1 MDIKHMVIDDFG
13 RAAAFIAL
21 YGVVFLLAK
30 LIMDLL
36 TPYKM
41 DEELAKKDNFAIAL
55 SMCGYYLATAIIF
68 MGALVGPSQG
78 FVKDLMLVGG
88 YSMLGLV
95 FLNISRWLNEK
106 IILSKFCDIEQLIKE
121 HNLSVGAVHFSVYV
135 ATGLIAAGA
144 ISGQGGGIISSVVF
158 FVLGQLSLFLFSF
171 VYGFFTPYNIHE
183 ELEKKNI
190 AAGVAFGG
198 TLIALGIVIL
208 NGVSGDFVSWRVDLT
223 LFAIVN
229 VMAFVFLPA
238 IRFVMGKLVIPGHD
252 LSKEI
257 RDDQNL
263 GAGML
268 EATVAISFAAILVQ
282 LI

>member
-1 MDIKHMVIDDFG
+1 MVESLAGDSAQPLKHV
-13 RAAAFIAL
+13 A
-21 YGVVFLLAK
+21 V
-30 LIMDLL
+30 IMDGNNRW
-36 TPYKM
+36 
-41 DEELAKKDNFAIAL
+41 AKAR
-55 SMCGYYLATAIIF
+55 
-68 MGALVGPSQG
+68 
-78 FVKDLMLVGG
+78 
-88 YSMLGLV
+88 GLP
-95 FLNISRWLNEK
+95 
-106 IILSKFCDIEQLIKE
+106 
-121 HNLSVGAVHFSVYV
+121 G
-135 ATGLIAAGA
+135 
-144 ISGQGGGIISSVVF
+144 
-158 FVLGQLSLFLFSF
+158 
-171 VYGFFTPYNIHE
+171 HE
-183 ELEKKNI
+183 GHHI